1 MSLANEYRRQSEW
14 RSWSTVLDALPS
26 LRGCTV
32 LDLGCGVGDQAAEL
46 VARGARV
53 IGVDLNEELLRVAQA
68 KELPRSEFRLADL
81 RAIPELGCRVD
92 GLWCSFVAAYFPDL
106 PAALSAWAGHLKPG
120 GWIALTEVD
129 DLFGHEPL
137 SARTKA
143 SFEGYVRD
151 ALADGRYDFHM
162 GRKLRTHLEQA
173 RFAVAQAFTLPD
185 QELSFDGPA
194 RPEVVEAWGA
204 RLDRMRLLRD
214 FCGSDFEPVREEFLG
229 CLLRADHRS
238 LAKVHGC
245 IATKPAEA

>member
-1 MSLANEYRRQSEW
+1 M
-14 RSWSTVLDALPS
+14 
-26 LRGCTV
+26 

-68 KELPRSEFRLADL
+68 RQLPGAEFRTADL
-81 RAIPELGCRVD
+81 RAVPDFGTRVD
-92 GLWCSFVAAYFPDL
+92 GLWCSFVAAYFPDF

-137 SARTKA
+137 SARTRA
-143 SFEGYVRD
+143 LLEGYARE
-151 ALADGRYDFHM
+151 ALAAGRYDFHM
-162 GRKLRTHLEQA
+162 GRKLQTHLEQA
-173 RFAVAQAFTLPD
+173 HFAVSKVLTLQD

-204 RLDRMRLLRD
+204 RLDRMKLFRD
-214 FCGSDFEPVREEFLG
+214 FCGSDFEAVREEFLG
-229 CLLRADHRS
+229 CLERADHRS